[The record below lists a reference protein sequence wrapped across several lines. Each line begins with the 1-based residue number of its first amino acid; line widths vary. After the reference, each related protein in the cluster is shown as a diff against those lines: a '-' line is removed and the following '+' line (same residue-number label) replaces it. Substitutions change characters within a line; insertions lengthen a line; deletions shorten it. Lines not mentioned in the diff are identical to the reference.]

1 MFGNRRRELEAENRH
16 LRARIARLVVQR
28 DDARDGEQAAVKGT
42 AVVSRHLAEAEAAA
56 KRTADRNRQLTEQL
70 ELARQAQGDAEY
82 AALQARLERALKACA
97 RYRAELYEPA
107 ESSVMDNFVEDAPPN
122 VRRSLMVQLELS
134 ERARASLDTQ
144 LRRVQAD
151 HDFMCRERVTAAGNL
166 AVPKPSAP
174 SPKPGVAS

>member
-1 MFGNRRRELEAENRH
+1 MRVSHRTILAENRE
-16 LRARIARLVVQR
+16 LRARIARLVEQR
-28 DDARDGEQAAVKGT
+28 DDAREDSDALTEGA
-42 AVVSRHLAEAEAAA
+42 AVVSRQLAEAQAAA
-56 KRTADRNRQLTEQL
+56 KRAADRNARLTEQL
-70 ELARQAQGDAEY
+70 ELAREAQGDAEY

-97 RYRAELYEPA
+97 RYRAELYAPA
-107 ESSVMDNFVEDAPPN
+107 ESSVMDSFIEDAPPN